1 MRIERHHQRQEHF
14 TGERAALEEMTTS
27 VIRQGPVCA
36 PDCERAKCQHCSRD
50 CPYIPQIL
58 SSDPITHPLEP
69 KIAPLA
75 FEIKK
80 LGVFWPCWSCEGHN
94 DQHNKLL
101 KKPAVWFY
109 ASSVIH
115 LRVLGEAIADM
126 VFENQLSS
134 PWQLRL
140 CFSDSDN
147 ASTTF
152 SLEPVPNGPE
162 VTLCALQN
170 DIGRIAEQIEARVM
184 RKAECMKGIV

>member
-1 MRIERHHQRQEHF
+1 MRIERRHQRQENI
-14 TGERAALEEMTTS
+14 TDERTALEEMTS
-27 VIRQGPVCA
+27 SIIRSGPVCA
-36 PDCERAKCQHCSRD
+36 PDCERAKCQSCSRA

-58 SSDPITHPLEP
+58 SSDPALHPLEP

-94 DQHNKLL
+94 DQHNNLL
-101 KKPAVWFY
+101 KRPAVWFY

-126 VFENQLSS
+126 GFENQLSS

-147 ASTTF
+147 VSTTF

-162 VTLCALQN
+162 ITLCALQN
-170 DIGRIAEQIEARVM
+170 DIARIAEQIEARVA
-184 RKAECMKGIV
+184 RKVESLKGIV